1 MRVVLLVGRY
11 SDGIASVP
19 TRIQVRC
26 VVHADDKIAPGHSGQ
41 ALAHSSVLRNIVTF
55 GREWSSS
62 MGRVQGQDTCTRPC
76 VGSAPVKNWKVLK
89 KLAPWYVSAREY
101 ICACACGARR
111 RRRMGAIGFMGE
123 VKVRPIMR
131 GVTED

>member
-1 MRVVLLVGRY
+1 
-11 SDGIASVP
+11 
-19 TRIQVRC
+19 
-26 VVHADDKIAPGHSGQ
+26 
-41 ALAHSSVLRNIVTF
+41 
-55 GREWSSS
+55 

-101 ICACACGARR
+101 MCPCACGTR

-123 VKVRPIMR
+123 VKARPIMR
-131 GVTED
+131 RVTEDVTPASPRAAAYLCSRNHVGRREIGGHEKCKVDVLWA